1 MNFMK
6 YKIILTLLL
15 VIFLGNS
22 YAQTSHFGKKRI
34 ISIHASYLP
43 DWLEGAKSS
52 TYIPTN
58 INFLFSI
65 SEHFYTGLYYGRFS
79 QRIDN
84 FINTSHDIFHKGC
97 IILRYKEPFLNDN
110 AAINMD
116 ASLGYSNY
124 SLNPNDG
131 NDFINHNNYQMG
143 ISCLVDFRIYK
154 PLFISAGFI
163 GHRTIKKGDY
173 GFEAFP
179 MLGLNVQF

>member
-1 MNFMK
+1 MK
-6 YKIILTLLL
+6 YTIILTLLL
-15 VIFLGNS
+15 VSFLARTQS
-22 YAQTSHFGKKRI
+22 TYFGKKRI

-84 FINTSHDIFHKGC
+84 FINTSHDIFHKGGV
-97 IILRYKEPFLNDN
+97 ILRYKEPFLNDN

-163 GHRTIKKGDY
+163 GHRTLKKGDY

>member
-15 VIFLGNS
+15 VIFFGNS
-22 YAQTSHFGKKRI
+22 YAQTNHFEKKRI
-34 ISIHASYLP
+34 VSIHASYMP

-84 FINTSHDIFHKGC
+84 FITTSHDIFHKG
-97 IILRYKEPFLNDN
+97 
-110 AAINMD
+110 
-116 ASLGYSNY
+116 
-124 SLNPNDG
+124 
-131 NDFINHNNYQMG
+131 G
-143 ISCLVDFRIYK
+143 IYLDTKSHF
-154 PLFISAGFI
+154 
-163 GHRTIKKGDY
+163 
-173 GFEAFP
+173 
-179 MLGLNVQF
+179 

>member
-1 MNFMK
+1 MK

-15 VIFLGNS
+15 AIFFGNG

-34 ISIHASYLP
+34 VSIHSSYLP

-52 TYIPTN
+52 IYIPTN

-84 FINTSHDIFHKGC
+84 FITSSHEVFHKGGLL
-97 IILRYKEPFLNDN
+97 LRYKEPFLNDN
-110 AAINMD
+110 AALNMD
-116 ASLGYSNY
+116 VSLGYSNY

-131 NDFINHNNYQMG
+131 NDFISHKNYQMG
-143 ISCLVDFRIYK
+143 INCLFDFRIYK

-163 GHRTIKKGDY
+163 GHRTLKKGDY
-173 GFEAFP
+173 GFEVFP

>member
-15 VIFLGNS
+15 AIFFGNG
-22 YAQTSHFGKKRI
+22 YAQSSHFGKKRI
-34 ISIHASYLP
+34 VSIHSSYLP

-52 TYIPTN
+52 IYIPTN

-84 FINTSHDIFHKGC
+84 FITSSHEVFHKGGLL
-97 IILRYKEPFLNDN
+97 LRYKEPFLNDN

-116 ASLGYSNY
+116 VSLGYSNY

-131 NDFINHNNYQMG
+131 NDFISHKNYQMG
-143 ISCLVDFRIYK
+143 INCLFDFRIYK

-163 GHRTIKKGDY
+163 GHRTLKKGDY
-173 GFEAFP
+173 GFEVFP

>member
-15 VIFLGNS
+15 VIFFGNS

-34 ISIHASYLP
+34 VSIHASYFP
-43 DWLEGAKSS
+43 DNLENGNEI

-84 FINTSHDIFHKGC
+84 FINTSHNIFHKGC

-131 NDFINHNNYQMG
+131 NDFVSYNNFQMG
-143 ISCLVDFRIYK
+143 ISCLFDFRIYK

-163 GHRTIKKGDY
+163 GHRTLKKGDY
-173 GFEAFP
+173 GFEVFP

>member
-1 MNFMK
+1 MK

-15 VIFLGNS
+15 AIFFGNG
-22 YAQTSHFGKKRI
+22 YAQSSHFGKKRI
-34 ISIHASYLP
+34 VSIHSSYLP

-52 TYIPTN
+52 IYIPTN

-84 FINTSHDIFHKGC
+84 FITSSHEVFHKGGLL
-97 IILRYKEPFLNDN
+97 LRYKEAFLNDN

-116 ASLGYSNY
+116 VSLGYSNY

-131 NDFINHNNYQMG
+131 NDFISHKNYQMG
-143 ISCLVDFRIYK
+143 INCLFDFRIYK

-163 GHRTIKKGDY
+163 GHRTLKKGDY
-173 GFEAFP
+173 GFEVFP